1 MKLRFLFAPV
11 LLLGCFFLFAIACAE
26 YQPKEAVGAQ
36 TTPGANGK
44 ELWDYITKDSNYTGW
59 QFWPGKEALYKGT
72 EPHGALL
79 TTYVNTSALKAINDK
94 AGVLPNGAIIVKE
107 NYKPDETMVAV
118 TVMYKVAGYN
128 PEAGNW
134 FWAKYSPEGEVMNGG
149 MAQGK
154 VPMCIACH
162 EGRRDNDYIITG
174 DIR

>member
-11 LLLGCFFLFAIACAE
+11 LLLGYFFLFAIACAE

-59 QFWPGKEALYKGT
+59 QFWPGKEALYEGT

-107 NYKPDETMVAV
+107 NYKPDKTMVAV

-128 PEAGNW
+128 PEASDW
-134 FWAKYSPEGEVMNGG
+134 FWAKYSPNGEVMKGG
-149 MAQGK
+149 KAQGK
-154 VPMCIACH
+154 VLGCIDCH
-162 EGRRDNDYIITG
+162 EDSQYNDYIITG